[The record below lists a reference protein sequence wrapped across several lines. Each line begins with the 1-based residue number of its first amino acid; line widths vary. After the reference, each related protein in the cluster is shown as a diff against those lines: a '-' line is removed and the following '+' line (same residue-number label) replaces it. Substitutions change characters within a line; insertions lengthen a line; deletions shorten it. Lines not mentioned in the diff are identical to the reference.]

1 MILHRVPSGRGATT
15 SALRGLDRLSK
26 GDVWKLNPEVR
37 IGSLRVERL
46 EEGGGCFVESLEP
59 EQAAALR
66 PFHLE
71 RLSAELKERQCH
83 LIVRLAPAVP
93 LPERGTLDEWL
104 FDADPEPPDA
114 HELVRCHVARHLDVD
129 RHDARLAFLRHA
141 EGRDLIDTAVTDG
154 LPVRRIADLSTL
166 LTLVGR
172 GLAEVSDVRDRFSP
186 DTLGL
191 DSGTQ
196 AHIAARTLKK
206 RAKESREQEHEAK
219 LAEAD
224 FSAIEED
231 VAYRLRKR
239 RKQEELELERM
250 HEEHR
255 IALQTMR
262 MEFYDHALQDERYG
276 LIKLRLERSPDDVDG
291 VIELVQRHRQI
302 PWEEA
307 RAFLATAIDGGLVGT
322 RDVAGLVYQAAQTLT
337 DGMREGGLRP
347 GNRPELQRPASDGDE
362 RKYSDA
368 GSVQKAQGER
378 AMPGDAE
385 KGEQDE
391 YPV

>member
-1 MILHRVPSGRGATT
+1 MSTDGRTDIIRRHKVSRATLRREQRVTEGNTVIVFVDKRGRMFVADR
-15 SALRGLDRLSK
+15 ALTAGEIWFDAPQ
-26 GDVWKLNPEVR
+26 VMYEVDT
-37 IGSLRVERL
+37 GVHHDS
-46 EEGGGCFVESLEP
+46 FSLELP
-59 EQAAALR
+59 SSEEAFSFRADIAMSWQVRDPKAAV
-66 PFHLE
+66 E
-71 RLSAELKERQCH
+71 
-83 LIVRLAPAVP
+83 
-93 LPERGTLDEWL
+93 
-104 FDADPEPPDA
+104 
-114 HELVRCHVARHLDVD
+114 
-129 RHDARLAFLRHA
+129 ARLADVGSIYRPLVQQ
-141 EGRDLIDTAVTDG
+141 EL
-154 LPVRRIADLSTL
+154 RRISRRFAIEDSAGAEDAINAEFVCERLRLPHGLGL
-166 LTLVGR
+166 LACSV
-172 GLAEVSDVRDRFSP
+172 
-186 DTLGL
+186 TLGL

-231 VAYRLRKR
+231 VAHRLRRR

-262 MEFYDHALQDERYG
+262 MEFYDQALQDERYG

-322 RDVAGLVYQAAQTLT
+322 RDVAGLVYQAAETLT

-368 GSVQKAQGER
+368 GSVQEAQSER